1 MFTFDTRT
9 AILRMTK
16 DAVELGKHNM
26 RVRIAITLL
35 FLLSFFSCSSRNEK
49 MDSILLELDR
59 TIDNRWRYE
68 QEKLQKIARLK
79 EELAKADEPLA
90 RMEYYSALFDQYK
103 NYQYDSAFVYA
114 QLLEKTA
121 VGEYKAKAQIALL
134 HCFKSVGFFY
144 EAVEVIKAFSPE
156 AVPPSLCA
164 EFYFLCAETW
174 QSLSSYVRGSDVLSS
189 RYDSLRLACYNKVL
203 EYADESS
210 YYYGYAKLDKTII
223 ERQSDSLA
231 VVGREKFI
239 LTNNWDEHQKAVQ
252 YSILSGSYNNL
263 GKYDEAVYYLA
274 MSAIMDIRSCT
285 HETTSAR
292 VLAGHMY
299 VRNDIK
305 RAYKYIQQ
313 AQYDAE
319 FFNSRLRKTEI
330 NTILPV
336 IESGRYNWM
345 NNQRVLLF
353 IILFSLVILFVLTIF
368 LLLKLRTRNKALK
381 QIHSDLE
388 EKTTL
393 LEQSNQS
400 LTEVIS
406 KLREANEIKDQYI
419 IQSLYGNTAFVN
431 EVNEA
436 VNEAARE
443 ITLKRADEARTTLYH
458 IGIKKERARIAAT
471 FDTAFL
477 KLFPNW
483 IDEFNALFPENMKV
497 HLSEDGTMP
506 MDVRIFALMRLGFDN
521 PTEVAEYLNLS
532 VDTVYVYKAR
542 IKSRSIVDKDEFD
555 SRIMAIPKP

>member
-1 MFTFDTRT
+1 MKF
-9 AILRMTK
+9 
-16 DAVELGKHNM
+16 
-26 RVRIAITLL
+26 RIAIPLL
-35 FLLSFFSCSSRNEK
+35 LVLSFLSCSGRNEQI
-49 MDSILLELDR
+49 DSILQELDR

-68 QEKLQKIARLK
+68 QEKLQKIDRLK
-79 EELAKADEPLA
+79 EELAKTDEPLV

-114 QLLEKTA
+114 KLLEQSA

-144 EAVEVIKAFSPE
+144 EAVEVIKAFNPQG
-156 AVPPSLCA
+156 VPPSLCA

-174 QSLSSYVRGSDVLSS
+174 QSLSSYVSGSDVLSAE
-189 RYDSLRLACYNKVL
+189 YDAQRLACYNKVL
-203 EYADESS
+203 EYAEESS
-210 YYYGYAKLDKTII
+210 YCYGYAKLDKMII
-223 ERQSDSLA
+223 EQQSDSLA
-231 VVGREKFI
+231 IVGRKRFI
-239 LTNNWDEHQKAVQ
+239 LTNDWDEHQKAVQ

-263 GKYDEAVYYLA
+263 KQYDKAVYYLA

-299 VRNDIK
+299 ERNDIK

-368 LLLKLRTRNKALK
+368 LLLKLRARNETLR

-388 EKTTL
+388 EKTSL
-393 LEQSNQS
+393 LEQSNKS

-436 VNEAARE
+436 VNEATRE
-443 ITLKRADEARTTLYH
+443 ISLKRANDARTTLYH

-483 IDEFNALFPENMKV
+483 MDEFNALFPDNMKV

-506 MDVRIFALMRLGFDN
+506 TDVRIFALMRLGFDN
-521 PTEVAEYLNLS
+521 PAEVAEYLNLS

>member
-9 AILRMTK
+9 AILRITK

-239 LTNNWDEHQKAVQ
+239 MTNNWDEHQKAVQ

>member
-1 MFTFDTRT
+1 MKF
-9 AILRMTK
+9 
-16 DAVELGKHNM
+16 
-26 RVRIAITLL
+26 RIAIPLL
-35 FLLSFFSCSSRNEK
+35 LVLSFLSCSGRNEQI
-49 MDSILLELDR
+49 DSILQELDR

-68 QEKLQKIARLK
+68 QEKLQKIDRLK
-79 EELAKADEPLA
+79 EELAKTDEPLV

-114 QLLEKTA
+114 KLLEQSA

-144 EAVEVIKAFSPE
+144 EAVEVIKAFNPE
-156 AVPPSLCA
+156 GIPPSLCA

-174 QSLSSYVRGSDVLSS
+174 QSLSSYVSGSDILSAE
-189 RYDSLRLACYNKVL
+189 YDAQRLACYNKVL
-203 EYADESS
+203 EYAEESS
-210 YYYGYAKLDKTII
+210 YCYGYAKLDKMII
-223 ERQSDSLA
+223 EQQSDSLA
-231 VVGREKFI
+231 IVGRKRFI
-239 LTNNWDEHQKAVQ
+239 LTNDWNEHQKAVQ

-263 GKYDEAVYYLA
+263 KQYDKAVYYLA

-299 VRNDIK
+299 ERNDIK

-368 LLLKLRTRNKALK
+368 LLLKLRARNETLR

-388 EKTTL
+388 EKTSL
-393 LEQSNQS
+393 LEQSNKS

-436 VNEAARE
+436 VNEATRE
-443 ITLKRADEARTTLYH
+443 ISLKRANDARTTLYH

-483 IDEFNALFPENMKV
+483 MDEFNALFPDNMKV

-506 MDVRIFALMRLGFDN
+506 TDVRIFALMRLGFDN

>member
-9 AILRMTK
+9 AILRITK

-263 GKYDEAVYYLA
+263 EKYDEAVYYLA

>member
-1 MFTFDTRT
+1 MKF
-9 AILRMTK
+9 
-16 DAVELGKHNM
+16 
-26 RVRIAITLL
+26 RIAIPLL
-35 FLLSFFSCSSRNEK
+35 LVLSFLSCSGRNEQI
-49 MDSILLELDR
+49 DSILQELDR
-59 TIDNRWRYE
+59 TIDSRWRYE
-68 QEKLQKIARLK
+68 QEKLQKIDRLK
-79 EELAKADEPLA
+79 EELAKTDEPLV

-114 QLLEKTA
+114 KLLEQSA

-144 EAVEVIKAFSPE
+144 EAVEVIKAFNPQG
-156 AVPPSLCA
+156 VPPSLCA

-174 QSLSSYVRGSDVLSS
+174 QSLSSYVSGSDVLSAE
-189 RYDSLRLACYNKVL
+189 YDAQRLACYNKVL
-203 EYADESS
+203 EYAEESS
-210 YYYGYAKLDKTII
+210 YCYGYAKLDKMII
-223 ERQSDSLA
+223 EQQSDSLA
-231 VVGREKFI
+231 IVGRKRFI
-239 LTNNWDEHQKAVQ
+239 LTNDWDEHQKAVQ

-263 GKYDEAVYYLA
+263 KQYDKAVYYLA

-292 VLAGHMY
+292 ILAGHMY
-299 VRNDIK
+299 ERNDIK

-368 LLLKLRTRNKALK
+368 LLLKLRARNETLR

-388 EKTTL
+388 EKTSL
-393 LEQSNQS
+393 LEQSNKS

-436 VNEAARE
+436 VNEATRE
-443 ITLKRADEARTTLYH
+443 ISLKRANDARTTLYH

-483 IDEFNALFPENMKV
+483 MDEFNALFPDNMKV

-506 MDVRIFALMRLGFDN
+506 TDVRIFALMRLGFDN

>member
-9 AILRMTK
+9 AILRITK

-263 GKYDEAVYYLA
+263 SKDDEAVYYLA

>member
-1 MFTFDTRT
+1 MKLKKT
-9 AILRMTK
+9 I
-16 DAVELGKHNM
+16 G
-26 RVRIAITLL
+26 L
-35 FLLSFFSCSSRNEK
+35 FLLSFFSCTSRNEK

-156 AVPPSLCA
+156 GVPPSLCA

-231 VVGREKFI
+231 VAGREKFI
-239 LTNNWDEHQKAVQ
+239 LTNDWDEHQKAVQ

-263 GKYDEAVYYLA
+263 EKYDEAVYYLA

-353 IILFSLVILFVLTIF
+353 IILFSRVILFVLTIF

-471 FDTAFL
+471 WDTAFL

-497 HLSEDGTMP
+497 LLSEDGTMP